1 MSRNMEISDALD
13 ALGALSQET
22 RLKAFKLLVEYG
34 HSGAPAGDL
43 AAALDVP
50 HNTLSFHLA
59 HLERAGLVRSN
70 KVGRCVIYSVQRE
83 AINGLV
89 LFLNENC
96 CERENVECLNI
107 ATTKC

>member
-1 MSRNMEISDALD
+1 MSRNMEISTALT

-34 HSGAPAGDL
+34 HSGAAAGDL
-43 AAALDVP
+43 AAALNVP

-70 KVGRCVIYSVQRE
+70 KLGRSVIYSVQRE
-83 AINGLV
+83 TMNGLV

-96 CERENVECLNI
+96 CSRENIECLNL
-107 ATTKC
+107 AEAKC